1 MWQGQHQTQPR
12 GPRPQIQHPSQQAQQ
27 APQPQPQTAYVQP
40 YPAQD
45 NSSASYYPNRRRWCL
60 RLNKLKLQPSSGP
73 RSRAPFAARPISDLY
88 SNTTSTTDTP
98 QTQSVLQQQHQ
109 TQAQMSHSPVETH
122 ASVQSQTQVQ
132 KQQTLT
138 GPPFVIDSTATYQDQ
153 NAQAWTQYYAQWG
166 TDPAGT
172 EHFISVPGINGRTLS
187 AHCGGTI
194 GGRRTTST
202 TTASHIGRVFLARL
216 RERFT
221 WSYRYSVTIC
231 PVTQDP
237 ERQNSLPIRTGRVVV
252 VRMERR

>member
-1 MWQGQHQTQPR
+1 
-12 GPRPQIQHPSQQAQQ
+12 
-27 APQPQPQTAYVQP
+27 
-40 YPAQD
+40 
-45 NSSASYYPNRRRWCL
+45 
-60 RLNKLKLQPSSGP
+60 
-73 RSRAPFAARPISDLY
+73 
-88 SNTTSTTDTP
+88 
-98 QTQSVLQQQHQ
+98 
-109 TQAQMSHSPVETH
+109 MSHSPVETH

-153 NAQAWTQYYAQWG
+153 NAQAWTQYYAQGG

-202 TTASHIGRVFLARL
+202 TTASHIGRVFLVRL

-221 WSYRYSVTIC
+221 WTYRYTG
-231 PVTQDP
+231 PRAP
-237 ERQNSLPIRTGRVVV
+237 ELVANSYGQSSSSTNGEAVSAETGGPDMEARAPWETTAATMTLPGQFEQTRVAWASPCRRLIMG
-252 VRMERR
+252 VRRSR

>member
-1 MWQGQHQTQPR
+1 MLFRSPAAAPDPEPHLRPAQSQISIQTQHQ
-12 GPRPQIQHPSQQAQQ
+12 
-27 APQPQPQTAYVQP
+27 
-40 YPAQD
+40 
-45 NSSASYYPNRRRWCL
+45 
-60 RLNKLKLQPSSGP
+60 
-73 RSRAPFAARPISDLY
+73 
-88 SNTTSTTDTP
+88 P

-187 AHCGGTI
+187 PTAVVQLEAEGQ
-194 GGRRTTST
+194 RQQQQQVTSA
-202 TTASHIGRVFLARL
+202 ASFSPGSASALPGHI
-216 RERFT
+216 
-221 WSYRYSVTIC
+221 
-231 PVTQDP
+231 VTQDP